1 MRIIEKR
8 KKVIIFAVLL
18 MFIFLVQTQAPA
30 QDYSKRSPGGMLE
43 KEGQSPRSNHS
54 RKKRTLWPYII
65 GGAVAAGIIVFL
77 LVKKSGD
84 DNSGP
89 ITSTGWGERGSE
101 PGQFNRPGTVCLDA
115 KGYVYVIDVGNERI
129 QKFDRN
135 GKYIAEWSYD
145 RTYSACGMTVYND
158 KLYVANCL
166 FYTASIVILSL
177 KLKITGEWP
186 LNAAGGVNPI
196 AVGEIAVDAN
206 GTFYI
211 TDRWNHRIIK
221 LDHNGQFIKTWGS
234 GPGSGTG
241 QLNNPS
247 GIMTTNNEVFVSDTQ
262 NYRIVVFDTE
272 GNYRREWS
280 IGGGNVHPNDLA
292 LWGNDKLLVIRT
304 FVPDV
309 GHITG
314 GSIEKYDLNGTSLG
328 LLDRGPDFG
337 FGFASPAGLAVRN
350 SQSKVYVSDYELHK
364 IFVIDL
370 Y

>member
-1 MRIIEKR
+1 MEKR
-8 KKVIIFAVLL
+8 KKLITFAVLL
-18 MFIFLVQTQAPA
+18 MFIFLVQIQAPA
-30 QDYSKRSPGGMLE
+30 QDYSKKSPGGMVE

-54 RKKRTLWPYII
+54 KKKRPLWPYII
-65 GGAVAAGIIVFL
+65 GGAAAAGIIVFL

-84 DNSGP
+84 GNSGP
-89 ITSTGWGERGSE
+89 IISTGWGERGSG

-115 KGYVYVIDVGNERI
+115 EGYVYVIDVGNYRI
-129 QKFDRN
+129 QKFDRD
-135 GKYIAEWSYD
+135 GKYIAEWSYN
-145 RTYSACGMTVYND
+145 RTYSPQGMTVYD
-158 KLYVANCL
+158 QKLYVGNSINSSS
-166 FYTASIVILSL
+166 SIVILSL
-177 KLKITGEWP
+177 KLRITGEWP
-186 LNAAGGVNPI
+186 LNAVGGVNPI
-196 AVGEIAVDAN
+196 VVGDIAVDAS

-211 TDRWNHRIIK
+211 TDIWNHRIIK
-221 LDHNGQFIKTWGS
+221 LNHNGQVIKTWGS

-241 QLNNPS
+241 QLNCPS
-247 GIMTTNNEVFVSDTQ
+247 GIMTTNNEVFVSDYQ

-280 IGGGNVHPNDLA
+280 VGGGNVHPDALA
-292 LWGNDKLLVIRT
+292 LWGNDRLLVIRT

-314 GSIEKYDLNGTSLG
+314 GSLEKYDFNGISLG
-328 LLDRGPDFG
+328 LLDRGPG
-337 FGFASPAGLAVRN
+337 YGFASPAGLAVRN